1 MTGIYK
7 LAGLIISISSL
18 YKEVHIMCA
27 AYRADPEDG
36 APVFEVS
43 TAKADVEREREKQ
56 AREDA
61 FEGLPVQ
68 EYSDEYLE
76 TLAVYRKIAEKLPFF
91 NCFLF
96 HGSVVAVN
104 GKGYLFTAKSGT
116 GKSTHTRLWRELLGE
131 AAFMINDDKPFL
143 CVKEGETLVYG
154 TPWDGKHHLSRN
166 ASVPLK
172 AVCLLQR
179 SEENWIREI
188 TKTEALPMLLQQA
201 YRPADPMSLSLTL
214 QLIDSLS
221 NKFYSLGCNT
231 DISAAQL
238 AWQTMQ

>member
-143 CVKEGETLVYG
+143 CVLCKGGGNACIRYPVGRQAPSEQKCFCSAEG
-154 TPWDGKHHLSRN
+154 
-166 ASVPLK
+166 
-172 AVCLLQR
+172 
-179 SEENWIREI
+179 
-188 TKTEALPMLLQQA
+188 
-201 YRPADPMSLSLTL
+201 SLS
-214 QLIDSLS
+214 
-221 NKFYSLGCNT
+221 
-231 DISAAQL
+231 SAAFARKLDQGNHKNGS
-238 AWQTMQ
+238 APDVAPAGIPPC